1 MTKARC
7 AGLWLPLIF
16 GGILLFLLT
25 IFAACTGP
33 APTPTAAPTATPM
46 PTPTAT
52 PTRTPTA
59 TPMPTPTA
67 TPTRTP
73 TPIPPIGMGIGQRYH
88 DIHVNRLALQCTV
101 CHVKTTPTY
110 QDPLAQVF
118 NLADRRAC
126 LACHKEG
133 TTQPFFGEDWQK
145 ASVK

>member
-7 AGLWLPLIF
+7 AGLWLPLTF
-16 GGILLFLLT
+16 VGILLFLLS
-25 IFAACTGP
+25 ILAGCTGP

-46 PTPTAT
+46 PAPTAT
-52 PTRTPTA
+52 PTPA
-59 TPMPTPTA
+59 PTA

-73 TPIPPIGMGIGQRYH
+73 TPIPPIGMQPGQRYH

-101 CHVKTTPTY
+101 CHAKTTPTY

-118 NLADRRAC
+118 NMADRRAC

-133 TTQPFFGEDWQK
+133 TTQPFYGEEWQK